1 MSAASWALQQAIYA
15 RLAAHLPL
23 IAEVTGIYD
32 APPQDARFPY
42 VVIGEDVVS
51 DASAKAMTATDHRL
65 ALHLWTR
72 GPGKQQAKQL
82 MQAVQDAL
90 DGNPPAPAGFML
102 VWLRFLQSTVLTDAD
117 GLTQH
122 GILEFRGRLCP
133 V

>member
-1 MSAASWALQQAIYA
+1 MSQASWALQQAIYA

-23 IAEVTGIYD
+23 IAEISGIYD

-51 DASAKAMTATDHRL
+51 DASAKAMVATDHRL
-65 ALHLWTR
+65 VLHLWSR
-72 GPGKQQAKQL
+72 GPGKQQVKQL
-82 MQAVQDAL
+82 MQLVQDAL
-90 DGNPPAPAGFML
+90 VVVSPAPAGFML
-102 VWLRFLQSTVLTDAD
+102 VWLQFLQSTVLTDAD

-122 GILEFRGRLCP
+122 GVLEFRGRLCP